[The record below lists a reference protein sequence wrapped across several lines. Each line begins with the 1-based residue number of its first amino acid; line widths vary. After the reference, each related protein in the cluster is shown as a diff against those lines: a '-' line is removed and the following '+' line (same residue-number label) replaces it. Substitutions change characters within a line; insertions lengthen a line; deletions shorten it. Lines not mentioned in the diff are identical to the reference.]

1 MKIEGILALSET
13 DGYNPPSLG
22 FLRVNKGQKI
32 SKADYLVLIFSKKRT
47 KYLPNSALVLNN

>member
-32 SKADYLVLIFSKKRT
+32 SKADYLLLILVVFS
-47 KYLPNSALVLNN
+47 Y